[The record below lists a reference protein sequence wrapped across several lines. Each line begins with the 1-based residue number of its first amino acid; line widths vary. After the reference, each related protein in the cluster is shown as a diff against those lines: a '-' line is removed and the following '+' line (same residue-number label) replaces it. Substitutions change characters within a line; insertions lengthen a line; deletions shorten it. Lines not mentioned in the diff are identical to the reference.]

1 MKINATYS
9 NARAAFTL
17 IEVAITCAIIG
28 IIFAGFYAA
37 IGSGF
42 SLVSLTRENLRANQ
56 IMLDKMETLRLYSW
70 DQINSNGF
78 VPPTFTA
85 SFYPAGATQTEDGSP
100 TNSGATYYGAVQIGN
115 PPFEVNYTNHL
126 KLVTV
131 SVTWTNGRHPRVRS
145 METLVSEYGIQNYI
159 Y

>member
-1 MKINATYS
+1 MKINAATKYY
-9 NARAAFTL
+9 ARRAFTL

-28 IIFAGFYAA
+28 VIFAGFYAA

-42 SLVSLTRENLRANQ
+42 ALLALTRENLRADQ

-70 DQINSNGF
+70 SQINSNGF

-85 SFYPAGATQTEDGSP
+85 PFFPAEASE
-100 TNSGATYYGAVQIGN
+100 SGKDSGVLYYGTLDIAD
-115 PPFEVNYTNHL
+115 PPFAVNYTNNL

-131 SVTWTNGRHPRVRS
+131 TLTWTNGTHPRTRS
-145 METLVSEYGIQNYI
+145 METLVSEFGIQNYV

>member
-1 MKINATYS
+1 MKINATYL

-70 DQINSNGF
+70 SQINSNGF

-85 SFYPAGATQTEDGSP
+85 PFFPAEAGQPDANT
-100 TNSGATYYGAVQIGN
+100 GATYYGTLEITD
-115 PPFEVNYTNHL
+115 PPFAVNYTNNL

-131 SVTWTNGRHPRVRS
+131 TITWTNGLRPRTRS
-145 METLVSEYGIQNYI
+145 METLVSEFGIQNYV

>member
-1 MKINATYS
+1 MKINATTSY
-9 NARAAFTL
+9 ARRAFTL

-42 SLVSLTRENLRANQ
+42 SLLALTRENLRADQ

-70 DQINSNGF
+70 SQINSNGF

-85 SFYPAGATQTEDGSP
+85 PFFPAEVSE
-100 TNSGATYYGAVQIGN
+100 SGKDSGVLYYGTLEITD
-115 PPFEVNYTNHL
+115 PPFEVNYTNTL

-131 SVTWTNGRHPRVRS
+131 TVSWTNGLHPRTRS
-145 METLVSEYGIQNYI
+145 METLVSEFGIQNYV